1 MNHYFMMP
9 GMNPKKMQQ
18 MMKQMGMKQD
28 DIPARKV
35 IIYTDDAQ
43 IIIEPCEVAEV
54 NMMGQTTIQV
64 TGDTRVEPLD
74 NSPDISDED
83 IQTVVEQTGVS
94 KEQAKQAIEQ
104 AKGDLAQA
112 IMDLSEEQ

>member
-1 MNHYFMMP
+1 MIP

-28 DIPARKV
+28 TIPARKV
-35 IIYTDDAQ
+35 VIYTDEAQ

-54 NMMGQTTIQV
+54 NMMGQSTIQV

-74 NSPDISDED
+74 ATPDISQED
-83 IQTVVEQTGVS
+83 IQTVMDQTGAS
-94 KEQAKQAIEQ
+94 KEQAIKAIES